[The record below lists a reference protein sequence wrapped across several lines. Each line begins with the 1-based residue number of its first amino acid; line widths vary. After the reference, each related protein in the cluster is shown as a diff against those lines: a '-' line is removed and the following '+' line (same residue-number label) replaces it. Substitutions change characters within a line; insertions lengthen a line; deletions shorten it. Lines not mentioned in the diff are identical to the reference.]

1 MPGFEVLASSQMTA
15 TAPFWQTV
23 VTGAA
28 VGALISALIGAVT
41 ALWVPHFE
49 SKREHQRWLR
59 EKRLDAYTRAFAL
72 TKGFDLNKGKTD
84 KIVRRLIEDG
94 VRGEGGGAE
103 ADLLATVLTDP
114 EFREL
119 DAEASR
125 LHATAAAELAA
136 VVLLGPDDV
145 SEAVLAMQTAYEA
158 GDEGAAG
165 RAEVAFREAARRVLR
180 VKA

>member
-1 MPGFEVLASSQMTA
+1 MSVFVVLASSQVTA
-15 TAPFWQTV
+15 AAPFWQTV

-28 VGALISALIGAVT
+28 VGALISALIGALT

-84 KIVRRLIEDG
+84 KVVRRLIEDA
-94 VRGEGGGAE
+94 VRGEAGGDGT
-103 ADLLATVLTDP
+103 DLLATVLTDP
-114 EFREL
+114 EFHDL

-125 LHATAAAELAA
+125 LHVTAAAELAA
-136 VVLLGPDDV
+136 VVLLGPDEV
-145 SEAVLAMQTAYEA
+145 SQAVLAMQTAYEK
-158 GDEGAAG
+158 GDDEAAG
-165 RAEVAFREAARRVLR
+165 RAEVAFREAAREVLR
-180 VKA
+180 VKG